1 MASEN
6 APLLGHV
13 ASLRKLAVELRDAI
27 AGATMQ
33 QRVADRVNQIAR
45 ELEAEADQLEK
56 IARTRA

>member
-1 MASEN
+1 MASED
-6 APLLGHV
+6 APLIGHV

-45 ELEAEADQLEK
+45 AARARGELPVYAQPGK
-56 IARTRA
+56 R

>member
-1 MASEN
+1 MASED
-6 APLLGHV
+6 APLIGHV

-45 ELEAEADQLEK
+45 ALEVEANQLEK
-56 IARTRA
+56 IARTKS